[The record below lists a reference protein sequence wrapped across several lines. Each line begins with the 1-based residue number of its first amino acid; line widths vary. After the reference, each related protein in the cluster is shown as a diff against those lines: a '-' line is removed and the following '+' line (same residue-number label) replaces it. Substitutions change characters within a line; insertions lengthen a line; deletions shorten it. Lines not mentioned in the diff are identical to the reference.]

1 MLWAL
6 RGLCTAL
13 RHPRGAV
20 ALLPSRAT
28 AMAPKRKASTSP
40 AAAPDAQAAGEQAAA
55 SPSKRR
61 QRRTPAK
68 AAAAG
73 APAAAEAGGAPPA
86 AKPAA
91 KGRGRGKAAA
101 AAPKSP
107 PGPVYDASMRPPP
120 LAAGQAFKVLS
131 WNVAGLR
138 ALLKKDPQ
146 AISRLV
152 EEEQP
157 DEHKLQ
163 TDHCGAVTEQLGL
176 KGWHAAWNCRRAGL
190 KLNTDKKGYS
200 GVAVLSRAAP
210 LSVAKGLDRRRA
222 EAAGLQGGELGPRA
236 GFTQEERDSFA
247 RLLLG
252 ECGLVDAFRRRH
264 PGVVGY
270 TYWSFRSNARAS
282 NKGWRLDFF
291 LVSSALA
298 EGGRLH
304 DAYHLPAVA
313 GSDHCPVGLVL
324 KKE

>member
-1 MLWAL
+1 
-6 RGLCTAL
+6 
-13 RHPRGAV
+13 
-20 ALLPSRAT
+20 
-28 AMAPKRKASTSP
+28 
-40 AAAPDAQAAGEQAAA
+40 
-55 SPSKRR
+55 
-61 QRRTPAK
+61 
-68 AAAAG
+68 
-73 APAAAEAGGAPPA
+73 
-86 AKPAA
+86 
-91 KGRGRGKAAA
+91 
-101 AAPKSP
+101 
-107 PGPVYDASMRPPP
+107 MRPPP

-157 DEHKLQ
+157 DVLCLQEHKLQ

-176 KGWHAAWNCRRAGL
+176 KGWHAAWNCS
-190 KLNTDKKGYS
+190 TDKKGYS

-210 LSVAKGLDRRRA
+210 LSVAKGLDVRDHDGEGRLIAA
-222 EAAGLQGGELGPRA
+222 EYERCYVVNTYVPNSGDGLKRLDYRVGSWDPALAAFIKQLEQNKPVVLTGDLNCAPQEIDIHDPKRNLRSA